1 MNSTQIHKKLFVGFN
16 WKMNPS
22 TTAQAQELFLTYN
35 NLNSSRQSFL
45 PVVFVPSIYI
55 DSIQQINSSKINIG
69 SQDISD
75 QSSGAFTGQIS
86 GQMLYSLDV
95 KYSLVNHSETH
106 RDHKLDF
113 QNITNKFTQALQN
126 DIIPVLCV
134 SFNSLEKAKNDLENQ
149 LQNIF
154 TLDLIE
160 LIKLQNLTF
169 YIALEPILNIGS
181 GKALSCVEI
190 NKYLE
195 LIQIFMTKLGLIKLQ
210 NYKTLY
216 GGSVNSSNI
225 IEIGKC
231 QLVDGFLLGGAS
243 IDTNQVKQIFEKL
256 SS

>member
-16 WKMNPS
+16 WKMNPN
-22 TTAQAQELFLTYN
+22 TMEQAQKLFQVYD
-35 NLNSSRQSFL
+35 NLNSNKQNFS
-45 PVVFVPSIYI
+45 PVVFVPSLYVN
-55 DSIQQINSSKINIG
+55 SIQAINSSKVSIG

-75 QSSGAFTGQIS
+75 QPSGAFTGQIS
-86 GQMLYSLDV
+86 GQMLHSLDV

-126 DIIPVLCV
+126 DIIPIMCV
-134 SFNSLEKAKNDLENQ
+134 SFDSLEKAKYDLENQ

-154 TLDLIE
+154 TLDLIK

-181 GKALSCVEI
+181 GKALVCIEI
-190 NKYLE
+190 DKYL
-195 LIQIFMTKLGLIKLQ
+195 LVIKNCINKLGLNKSTNFSL
-210 NYKTLY
+210 LY